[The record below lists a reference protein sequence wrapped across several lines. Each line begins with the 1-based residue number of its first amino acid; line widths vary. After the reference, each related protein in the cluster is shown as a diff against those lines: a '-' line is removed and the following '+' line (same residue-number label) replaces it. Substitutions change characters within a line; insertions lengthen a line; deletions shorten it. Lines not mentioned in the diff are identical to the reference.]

1 MLGASG
7 SPTRAPSSGSWS
19 SWGSPSMPRLLV
31 TTLPPPQVQACL
43 LLQKT
48 LPTRELRVCFKDPEW
63 KQLLGQTLGKVTEVT
78 ALHSPP
84 LPAGCGP
91 REPRGEG
98 CWTLCLRVGLGLPQG
113 GFGVPPGD
121 VSSLGTLVS
130 HMGDELRAALR
141 SGSAQPPSPPDLA
154 DAGRG

>member
-1 MLGASG
+1 
-7 SPTRAPSSGSWS
+7 
-19 SWGSPSMPRLLV
+19 MPRLLV

-63 KQLLGQTLGKVTEVT
+63 KQLMGQTLGKVTEVT

-98 CWTLCLRVGLGLPQG
+98 CWTLCLGVDLEFPQEMFLPW
-113 GFGVPPGD
+113 
-121 VSSLGTLVS
+121 
-130 HMGDELRAALR
+130 
-141 SGSAQPPSPPDLA
+141 GS
-154 DAGRG
+154 